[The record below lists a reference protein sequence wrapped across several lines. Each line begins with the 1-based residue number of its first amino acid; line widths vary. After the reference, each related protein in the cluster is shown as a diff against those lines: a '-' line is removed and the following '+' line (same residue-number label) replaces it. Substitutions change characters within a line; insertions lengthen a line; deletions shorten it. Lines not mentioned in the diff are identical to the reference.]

1 MNDIQALPTHHV
13 SAQRQPGSCGLSSRE
28 RKGQA
33 MGIMAIKMP
42 IESVRGHAPLA
53 DDLKKLR
60 HDLRSC
66 GNLKA
71 NMSWELDGGFGIGSG
86 GSQIYIGEVHKDIQT
101 LKHRPYRCTMMLG
114 PLQDLRD
121 SNCAA
126 ERWRWGPSLGVDKLA
141 ALDSNANNEAVQQSG
156 CVRWV
161 WGMWEKKEE
170 KRFDEIVV
178 PEFLIISVGGPL
190 PTLDYRLI
198 HRYQRSDQ
206 RSDNAVALWPL
217 PYSMSFVMQAIEHRI
232 KQKKCCVESS
242 NYSDTIKEAI
252 SRL

>member
-1 MNDIQALPTHHV
+1 MNDIQALPTHHRTAPTGKLWLV
-13 SAQRQPGSCGLSSRE
+13 ISRK
-28 RKGQA
+28 KGA
-33 MGIMAIKMP
+33 GHGYNGDKDADGID
-42 IESVRGHAPLA
+42 APLA

-71 NMSWELDGGFGIGSG
+71 NMSRELDGGFGTSWNSGRDVRRTLRLIAQHSGIGSG
-86 GSQIYIGEVHKDIQT
+86 GSQIYIGEVHKGIQT

-141 ALDSNANNEAVQQSG
+141 ALDSNANNEAVG

-170 KRFDEIVV
+170 KRF
-178 PEFLIISVGGPL
+178 VGVQ
-190 PTLDYRLI
+190 LDSCL
-198 HRYQRSDQ
+198 
-206 RSDNAVALWPL
+206 V
-217 PYSMSFVMQAIEHRI
+217 
-232 KQKKCCVESS
+232 
-242 NYSDTIKEAI
+242 
-252 SRL
+252 